1 MTFEGVVIGFEG
13 GLTGGG
19 VCSSVGVAFAFEGE
33 FLVKVDSGSD
43 SVEIGE
49 NLLWDLV
56 KSSRRSILTASFALL
71 WIRISVAIVF
81 GFGLTIRCFYPLVRC

>member
-1 MTFEGVVIGFEG
+1 MTFEGVVVGFKG

-19 VCSSVGVAFAFEGE
+19 VCSSVGVAFTFEGKFWVE
-33 FLVKVDSGSD
+33 VDSGSD

-56 KSSRRSILTASFALL
+56 KSSRRSILTASFVLL

-81 GFGLTIRCFYPLVRC
+81 AWV